1 MVYISNYWDPIGKGD
16 FYHTIEI
23 TIYCNLIEEIKA
35 EYIVVTKFR
44 REAWTINYLE
54 KFIVY

>member
-1 MVYISNYWDPIGKGD
+1 MDYIIEYGDPIGKGD

-23 TIYCNLIEEIKA
+23 TIYCKSVEEIEE

-44 REAWTINYLE
+44 REAWTMNYLE
-54 KFIVY
+54 KFIVL

>member
-1 MVYISNYWDPIGKGD
+1 MVYIIEYGDPIGKDD

-23 TIYCNLIEEIKA
+23 TIYCKSVEEIEE

-44 REAWTINYLE
+44 REAWTMNYLE